1 MSKIFNVSAFIFA
14 FFMPLHGFPR
24 LEVWGMSIRFAI
36 FSMVPILMIF
46 FYRLVMGEIRWKNIV
61 DKKISFLLAT
71 FCIGVVLCLLNDA
84 TVRSLGF
91 SVWLALSIVYF
102 LSVIHID
109 YRGALWGFLGG
120 QFFNS
125 SYILLQNYLYPWI
138 WVPENYGTHRAGQLR
153 NFGFSGEPSYVAI
166 VLIPALVYVHE
177 KMEGWKRAALC
188 ILFIASL
195 TLCFS
200 GIGLISLGFFA
211 ILVFVKNRKE
221 FVRFTFPLLVAGFL
235 ISTFQHPRYYEIP
248 YDGISF
254 LSDRRKVVVQK
265 SDTIKEKK
273 NFSLVESS
281 SKFVHK
287 EINNGPRIQAWK
299 WGFYLFKAHPWGV
312 GPGNSQRA
320 IIKRY
325 YPEGA
330 SENKH
335 IDGVHNIFL
344 EVAIEFGIWGLAT
357 FSLFLF
363 FLLKSFFVAREWTPL
378 MMCLGMLIPMQFAQ
392 NINMPGMWVTLAVA
406 AGIFSRLRR

>member
-1 MSKIFNVSAFIFA
+1 MSKIFNAAAFIFA

-24 LEVWGMSIRFAI
+24 LEAWGMSIRFAI
-36 FSMVPILMIF
+36 FSMIPISMIF
-46 FYRLVMGEIRWKNIV
+46 FYKLVMGEIPWKNIV

-200 GIGLISLGFFA
+200 GIGLISLGGFA
-211 ILVFVKNRKE
+211 ILVLLKNRKE
-221 FVRFTFPLLVAGFL
+221 FVRFTLPLLLAGFL
-235 ISTFQHPRYYEIP
+235 ISAFQHPRFYEIP
-248 YDGISF
+248 SDGVSF
-254 LSDRRKVVVQK
+254 LAERRKVGTAKKEVEKISLEKLSSSVVQRM
-265 SDTIKEKK
+265 S
-273 NFSLVESS
+273 
-281 SKFVHK
+281 HK
-287 EINNGPRIQAWK
+287 PRLEAWVK
-299 WGFYLFKAHPWGV
+299 GLHFFKDYPWGV
-312 GPGNSQRA
+312 GPGNSKRA

-378 MMCLGMLIPMQFAQ
+378 MMCLGMLVPMQFAQ

-406 AGIFSRLRR
+406 AGIFQMRGGR